1 MPAAPDAHASSFID
15 FIEESPT
22 SYHAVASMV
31 ARLEAGGFTS
41 VDETVAWHGI
51 PGSGFVRRDGALIAW
66 RQPAA
71 WTTGTALRIV
81 ASHTDSPA
89 LKLKPHGAL
98 TKSGFRLAETEVY
111 GGPIVPSWFDRDL
124 ALAGRLIDTSG
135 VAHLVRTRPSRG

>member
-51 PGSGFVRRDGALIAW
+51 PGSGFVRRHSARRRISGGIRLCYQQPFCIPARDGERGVGDIHRRGIAESAEFVS
-66 RQPAA
+66 PS
-71 WTTGTALRIV
+71 TSTA
-81 ASHTDSPA
+81 
-89 LKLKPHGAL
+89 
-98 TKSGFRLAETEVY
+98 SGRSFC
-111 GGPIVPSWFDRDL
+111 I
-124 ALAGRLIDTSG
+124 TS
-135 VAHLVRTRPSRG
+135 